1 MRRRSSIAILI
12 VAAVVASGI
21 ALIAWTRSG
30 TVSVP
35 TTVVQKRS
43 FVDYLSVR
51 GEIRPVRSIV
61 LTAPSSGADLQILQ
75 LATNGATVSPG
86 DVVIQFDSTVQQRT
100 LEQRRSELKQAE
112 SEIDKAETEGRQRVQ
127 AVEAELSQARS
138 AAERARLDIARTELV
153 SKVEGEKLGL
163 LLANAELQVK
173 GLQQKVSGERASTA
187 ATVAIARQKRDKALG
202 DVADTERIIQSLTV
216 RAPSAGTISLLSNM
230 RAGGPMSRSAPE
242 FRRGDRVW
250 FGAAI
255 AELPDLSSVQ
265 MTCRLDEADR
275 ARVQRDTRV
284 LVKVDALP
292 DRELTAAIREIAM
305 VAKPD
310 FTTFPPIRN
319 FDAIIAL
326 NEGDP
331 RLRTGMSASARIEL
345 NRLDDVIVVPTSAI
359 FQVDGATVTYVVDG
373 GRTTLRPVN
382 LLRRGRDETAVGSG
396 LREGERIALRDP
408 TLGATR

>member
-216 RAPSAGTISLLSNM
+216 RAPSAGTISLLPNM

>member
-292 DRELTAAIREIAM
+292 DRELTAAIGEIAM

>member
-382 LLRRGRDETAVGSG
+382 LLRRGRDETAVSSG